1 MSVEVSQFGM
11 ILEDLLGFGQDQATK
26 IAFLLYLLKLFEQP
40 KPTSTTIHIYNHP
53 PILTDSHMCNPY
65 LYKRRGLEELLVL
78 SRTAEHFA
86 I

>member
-1 MSVEVSQFGM
+1 M

-26 IAFLLYLLKLFEQP
+26 IAFLLTQVDRR
-40 KPTSTTIHIYNHP
+40 TQTDGHNHTYNHP
-53 PILTDSHMCNPY
+53 PILTDSHMCNLY